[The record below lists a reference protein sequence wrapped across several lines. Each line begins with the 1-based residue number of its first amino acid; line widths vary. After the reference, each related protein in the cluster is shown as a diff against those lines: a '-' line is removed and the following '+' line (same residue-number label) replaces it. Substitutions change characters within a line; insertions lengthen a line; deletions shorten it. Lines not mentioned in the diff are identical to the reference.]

1 MKYRVKKQY
10 AEAAPEMVTTI
21 NGKPVSLIKE
31 QAKIIPATASG
42 PEQRI
47 KIPLATQ
54 AELKLM
60 FDQGNPVIEIDDS
73 ESEK

>member
-1 MKYRVKKQY
+1 
-10 AEAAPEMVTTI
+10 MVTTI